1 LVTTRDLAKIYQCK
15 NGTKEINQSLKNN
28 LDNFLERFSWFL
40 TVDEYDDLRSKNT
53 NHSSRRYNVRV
64 FTEQGVAMLAAIL
77 KSKVVTKISIQI
89 MDAFVTMRQY
99 INNLVLEH
107 EKILKHPYK

>member
-1 LVTTRDLAKIYQCK
+1 
-15 NGTKEINQSLKNN
+15 
-28 LDNFLERFSWFL
+28 
-40 TVDEYDDLRSKNT
+40 
-53 NHSSRRYNVRV
+53 
-64 FTEQGVAMLAAIL
+64 MLAAIL